1 MPNKLSQ
8 FWQELKRRKVLRSLA
23 IYAGTAFIILE
34 ASSIIF
40 PLWDFPEWSINLV
53 LWLLILGA
61 FINVIIAWIYDITA
75 GGMRR
80 TKPMEE
86 VTPEERIPDSRVWK
100 AATYISLVVIV
111 GLIVLNIVGG
121 GKQLRAGD
129 IESLVILPF
138 ENFTGDDQLDNM
150 VSSMHSL
157 LCGDMGR
164 ISGLRV
170 IGKTSSK
177 VYKDTDLSAKD
188 IAREL
193 NVDAVL
199 EPTIM
204 CLGDSVCMQFRLV
217 STTGEE
223 DQIWVGDYREDKRQ
237 ILNLFNRLTR
247 QVADEVM
254 IELTPEEER
263 LLAKSRTVDR
273 EAYDAYL
280 KARYYVN
287 DFSKESLFKALD
299 YLNSAIEK
307 EPDWAPLYGGL
318 AELWMNIQLGGY
330 ESPSVAAPKIS
341 ENLNKAMEL
350 DPDLA
355 QVHYLSAMKA
365 HWVEW
370 NWEKSEKEFLKTL
383 AINPNDSWARLLYS
397 QLLLIL
403 QRNDEALAQIELAAG
418 LDPLNPAE
426 KLLYSGTLIQAGD
439 FAAALSV
446 AEELVAD
453 DPMDMNAK
461 VMLEIAAYNLGEYD
475 EVIKSLK
482 HKLPFSEDVY
492 EGIVRIYN
500 ESGIVAAYEE
510 LMKHME
516 KYAEN
521 IPIGWA
527 GMAGGYI
534 IANQPD
540 KAMDWIEKGFEAH
553 DPQITY
559 ITATGR
565 FYEQLFGNPRFIAIC
580 KKMNLPLPEDKR
592 NLGII

>member
-1 MPNKLSQ
+1 MTQPSNKLSQ

-40 PLWDFPEWSINLV
+40 PLWNFPEWSINLV

-61 FINVIIAWIYDITA
+61 FINVIIAWIYDITP

-86 VTPEERIPDSRVWK
+86 VTPEERIPDSRGWK

-129 IESLVILPF
+129 IQSMVILPF

-177 VYKDTDLSAKD
+177 IYKDTDLSAKD

-263 LLAKSRTVDR
+263 LLSKSKTVDR

-280 KARYYVN
+280 MGSYFLDDA
-287 DFSKESLFKALD
+287 SKESLMKARE
-299 YLNSAIEK
+299 YLNSAVEK
-307 EPDWAPLYGGL
+307 DPEWAPLYAGL
-318 AELWMNIQLGGY
+318 TMVWISIGQMGY
-330 ESPSVAAPKIS
+330 EPPEITDSKIL
-341 ENLNKAMEL
+341 ENLNKALAL

-355 QVHYLSAMKA
+355 DSHYIMALTA
-365 HWVEW
+365 W
-370 NWEKSEKEFLKTL
+370 
-383 AINPNDSWARLLYS
+383 
-397 QLLLIL
+397 LI
-403 QRNDEALAQIELAAG
+403 
-418 LDPLNPAE
+418 
-426 KLLYSGTLIQAGD
+426 
-439 FAAALSV
+439 
-446 AEELVAD
+446 
-453 DPMDMNAK
+453 
-461 VMLEIAAYNLGEYD
+461 
-475 EVIKSLK
+475 
-482 HKLPFSEDVY
+482 
-492 EGIVRIYN
+492 
-500 ESGIVAAYEE
+500 
-510 LMKHME
+510 
-516 KYAEN
+516 
-521 IPIGWA
+521 
-527 GMAGGYI
+527 
-534 IANQPD
+534 
-540 KAMDWIEKGFEAH
+540 
-553 DPQITY
+553 
-559 ITATGR
+559 
-565 FYEQLFGNPRFIAIC
+565 
-580 KKMNLPLPEDKR
+580 
-592 NLGII
+592 